1 MHSGGCDN
9 PDEDLRMNWLPMDGR
24 APSWTNNQPS
34 PWQIGNLLLDLL
46 ANLVDLLVDLPV
58 NHHHHHLDQQPAPVL
73 ANWEQ
78 VEEISGGG
86 AEEFEQT

>member
-1 MHSGGCDN
+1 
-9 PDEDLRMNWLPMDGR
+9 MNWLPMDGR
-24 APSWTNNQPS
+24 APSWANNQPS

-86 AEEFEQT
+86 AEEFEQTGAVKICCSNE